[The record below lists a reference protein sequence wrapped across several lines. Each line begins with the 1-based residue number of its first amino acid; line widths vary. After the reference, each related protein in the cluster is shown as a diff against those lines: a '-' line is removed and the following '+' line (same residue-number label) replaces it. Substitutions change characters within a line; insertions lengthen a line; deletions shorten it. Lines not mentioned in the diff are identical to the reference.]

1 MKILIPGSFDPPTN
15 GHIDVI
21 KRSSS
26 VFDEVIVGVVVNP
39 QKKSMFDVNQREN
52 MLIEILKDYKQ
63 LIALRHQY
71 PALRTGKY
79 KTVYAGENL
88 YAFARILEDREIIVA
103 VNTGKEQ
110 AEVVSTIARLQ
121 FEPQEVVYGAGRLE
135 WHNTT
140 EAKKLELVV
149 PAKSSMIVV

>member
-1 MKILIPGSFDPPTN
+1 MLAITLLMTFPGAPCIFY
-15 GHIDVI
+15 G
-21 KRSSS
+21 
-26 VFDEVIVGVVVNP
+26 DEVGLPGGKDPDCRRVFP
-39 QKKSMFDVNQREN
+39 EPKDWDV
-52 MLIEILKDYKQ
+52 EILKDYKQ

-110 AEVVSTIARLQ
+110 AKVVSTIAGLQ